1 MAEWFLQVQMKFILR
16 ITEWFQKM
24 QAEFTLNFIAKD
36 RWRLLLTGL
45 GNTLLISLF
54 AVLIGILIAVVVALV
69 RSSWDTTNERL
80 RPGFGKSVFSFFDR
94 LCRLYIT
101 VIRGTPTVI
110 QLMIMYYVI
119 FTSTKDGVLVAI
131 VSFGINSGAYVA
143 EIIRGGIMSIEKGQM
158 EAGRSLGLNYTKTMW
173 YIIAPQVLKAI
184 LPALA
189 NEFIVLLKETS
200 ISGYVAVMDLT
211 YAGNRIRGATY
222 SAFMPL
228 IAVAIIYLVV
238 VVGLTRLVGILER
251 RLRQSDGR

>member
-1 MAEWFLQVQMKFILR
+1 MD
-16 ITEWFQKM
+16 TWFQQI
-24 QAEFTLNFIAKD
+24 QAEFKLCFIDKD
-36 RWRLLLTGL
+36 RWRLLLNGL
-45 GNTLLISLF
+45 GNTLLISLC
-54 AVLIGILIAVVVALV
+54 AVLIGILIAIIVSLV
-69 RSSWDTTNERL
+69 RSSWDTTHERI
-80 RPGFGKSVFSFFDR
+80 RPGPAKAIFRFFDW
-94 LCRLYIT
+94 LCRVYIT
-101 VIRGTPTVI
+101 IIRGTPTVI

-119 FTSTKDGVLVAI
+119 FTTTKNGVLVATI
-131 VSFGINSGAYVA
+131 SFGINSGAYVA

-228 IAVAIIYLVV
+228 IAVALIYLVV
-238 VVGLTRLVGILER
+238 VVGLTNLVGRLER
-251 RLRQSDGR
+251 RLRQSDVR

>member
-1 MAEWFLQVQMKFILR
+1 MEKWFLQ
-16 ITEWFQKM
+16 M
-24 QAEFTLNFIAKD
+24 QAEFRLCFIDKD

-45 GNTLLISLF
+45 GNTMVISLF
-54 AVLIGILIAVVVALV
+54 AVLIGILIAVVVSLV
-69 RSSWDTTNERL
+69 RSRWDTTHERM
-80 RPGFGKSVFSFFDR
+80 RPGPGKAIFAFFDW

-119 FTSTKDGVLVAI
+119 FTSTKNGVLVAVI
-131 VSFGINSGAYVA
+131 SFGINSGAYVA

-158 EAGRSLGLNYTKTMW
+158 EAGRSLGLNYHQTMY

-238 VVGLTRLVGILER
+238 VVGLTKLVGRLER